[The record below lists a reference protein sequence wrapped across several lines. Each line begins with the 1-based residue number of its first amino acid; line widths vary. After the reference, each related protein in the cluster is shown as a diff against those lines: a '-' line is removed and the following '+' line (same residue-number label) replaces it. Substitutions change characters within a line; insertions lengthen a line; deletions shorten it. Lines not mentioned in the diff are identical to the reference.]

1 MSLAGLTQGP
11 SIDKATTAQVTFV
24 ATQDEKRIECKYC
37 GGVHEIEV
45 CRKLQAAQAKRNI
58 NVLHARDDELPPPS
72 TSKKSSINSKRFQG
86 KARANPYPISSPGP
100 SGGSNAYDSASVSQ
114 PQAPYQHQV
123 RKGTTYY
130 NSAQPYQGQASG
142 RQDGTSS
149 KDGKKY
155 FDPQRKRERDYPR
168 QRGYQGK
175 DFDPDFHRKQ
185 GNHRPVANHAVDT
198 NLLRVAGG
206 HYEPQGRVDTYYAMH
221 VQVVDQPEDKFWV
234 RKRWRQAV
242 KKLLRWQ
249 QAPRVLFNIQLRVK
263 ARYYIDDNIERASTA
278 MWRRVL
284 SILKI
289 NRCAGYGCILVPED
303 LDHDEN
309 PAPYKRHKTLYTDQ
323 ELLEIF
329 NVTTGLDSTSLQ
341 PMECDNDLPKLP
353 QLPCMKNRYEDIS
366 LSCQVE
372 VLAAYY
378 YEEPGAKYD
387 DVKI

>member
-1 MSLAGLTQGP
+1 
-11 SIDKATTAQVTFV
+11 
-24 ATQDEKRIECKYC
+24 
-37 GGVHEIEV
+37 
-45 CRKLQAAQAKRNI
+45 
-58 NVLHARDDELPPPS
+58 
-72 TSKKSSINSKRFQG
+72 
-86 KARANPYPISSPGP
+86 
-100 SGGSNAYDSASVSQ
+100 VSQ

-123 RKGTTYY
+123 RKGITYY
-130 NSAQPYQGQASG
+130 NGAQPYQGQASG

-175 DFDPDFHRKQ
+175 NFDPDFQRKQ
-185 GNHRPVANHAVDT
+185 GNHRPVANYAVDT

-284 SILKI
+284 STLKI

-353 QLPCMKNRYEDIS
+353 QLPCMKNRHEDIS

-387 DVKI
+387 DVKIEAKRWQELQDQVCAAPTTAAYINKERKRGVHLAIFKERLQKLIDIYGLFAQERWNVHDIAYNLPSSFTFKHLGYGSYDERIAEGFSMDSQSKWTS